1 MLHCSSIDTVSAVL
15 GEEEQ
20 SDHIDYFQ
28 GFERFY
34 EHGYPG
40 ELPAEIEADILQIP
54 ELIEIRSRVE
64 QLEGMNIDRESI
76 ATEKL
81 KYRKA
86 LLRLRIAGL
95 KEYQSHWV
103 RERRDQR
110 ILNRGKEEPII
121 SDNNVS
127 TLAQSLIMPEIAKL
141 SSLMSSDRELSF
153 DEMLAFVDDLKTLCE
168 RDYDVFYLP
177 QQNPVEDE
185 CPAEDC
191 RKYMG
196 G

>member
-1 MLHCSSIDTVSAVL
+1 MKS
-15 GEEEQ
+15 
-20 SDHIDYFQ
+20 
-28 GFERFY
+28 
-34 EHGYPG
+34 
-40 ELPAEIEADILQIP
+40 
-54 ELIEIRSRVE
+54 
-64 QLEGMNIDRESI
+64 DRESV
-76 ATEKL
+76 ASEKL
-81 KYRKA
+81 NYRKA

-127 TLAQSLIMPEIAKL
+127 TRAQSLIMPEIAKI

-168 RDYDVFYLP
+168 RDYDVIYLP
-177 QQNPVEDE
+177 QESPVVVK
-185 CPAEDC
+185 
-191 RKYMG
+191 RSSLS
-196 G
+196 